1 MKWIEI
7 AIKYCTFILMS
18 SLERKESIFNVKYEI
33 VLRTP
38 YSKARCPPTPTPITT
53 IWSAV
58 RDFFWVACLT
68 LDIQQRLGARSW
80 SYNPIQLLFA
90 FSLLLLKNRQ
100 TIPPCVL
107 ERILHKKKAIFIQTL
122 ESPIPSYGPHFDNHE
137 KGMKYIFEALYNE
150 ISLSIKKT
158 NFNERNG
165 SKFSYLLMVR
175 AEGAAPPP

>member
-68 LDIQQRLGARSW
+68 LYIQQRAWALEVAR
-80 SYNPIQLLFA
+80 SYNPIQRFLA
-90 FSLLLLKNRQ
+90 FSLLLLKNRE

-107 ERILHKKKAIFIQTL
+107 ERILHKKKAIFIQTV
-122 ESPIPSYGPHFDNHE
+122 PHSIIRSLRMIIC
-137 KGMKYIFEALYNE
+137 KRPAL
-150 ISLSIKKT
+150 ILTTTK
-158 NFNERNG
+158 
-165 SKFSYLLMVR
+165 R
-175 AEGAAPPP
+175 A